1 MMYRFRYKNRPETGS
16 GSQSQKSKV
25 LKSILGLAALLIAV
39 GPAVA
44 QAQAWPAKQ
53 IRIIVPFPPAGF
65 NDTLGRI
72 LAQELP
78 KTLGQPVIVEN
89 RPGSGSLLGTEM
101 AAKSPPD
108 GYTLFVA
115 ALPFAVLQSLYKTS
129 FDVTKDFAPI
139 TLAGVSDNM
148 LVAHPAFPVNSVQDL
163 IRLAKAQ
170 PGRVNYGSSGS
181 GTSVHL
187 CMELFKTMT
196 GTFMTHIPYKGSA
209 PVVTD
214 LIAGQVD
221 VMFDNLPN
229 VIQHVKAGRMKALAV
244 SGPKR
249 SPLAPEVPTVVEAGV
264 PGFEVT
270 VWFGLLAPAGV
281 PRDIIQRLN
290 VESARIINS
299 PDVTDKFLK
308 LGVEPRTGTPEQ
320 YGDFV
325 KSEVARWARVVKDA
339 GIKAE

>member
-1 MMYRFRYKNRPETGS
+1 MIAFLRMLAL
-16 GSQSQKSKV
+16 V
-25 LKSILGLAALLIAV
+25 LAATPLIV
-39 GPAVA
+39 H
-44 QAQAWPAKQ
+44 AQAWPSKQ
-53 IRIIVPFPPAGF
+53 IRIIVPFPPGAF

-72 LAQELP
+72 LANELP

-89 RPGSGSLLGTEM
+89 RPGSGSLVGTEL
-101 AAKSPPD
+101 AAKAAPD
-108 GYTLFVA
+108 GHTLFIA
-115 ALPFAVLQSLYKTS
+115 ALPFSVIQSLYKTS
-129 FDVTKDFAPI
+129 FDVTRDFAPI

-148 LVAHPAFPVNSVQDL
+148 LVANPSFPANSVADL
-163 IRLAKAQ
+163 IRIAKDK
-170 PGRVNYGSSGS
+170 PGRVNYGSSGG

-187 CMELFKTMT
+187 CMELFKTMSKT
-196 GTFMTHIPYKGSA
+196 YMTHIPYKGSA
-209 PVVTD
+209 PVVAD

-229 VIQHVKAGRMKALAV
+229 VIQHVKGGRMKALAV

-249 SPLAPEVPTVVEAGV
+249 SPLAPEVPTVAEAGV

-281 PRDIIQRLN
+281 PRDIILRLN
-290 VESARIINS
+290 AESTRIINS
-299 PDVTDKFLK
+299 PEVTDRFLK

-320 YGDFV
+320 FGDMV
-325 KSEVARWARVVKDA
+325 KSEVGRWAKVIKEA